1 MNIFRFIARLPQPLK
16 SLYVLFIVVFIV
28 GIIPVLLRV
37 PEASRWMSGGVG
49 FAGVL
54 LGICL
59 LTNLNNSIDGLA
71 RAIKSEEHWG
81 AGNAESFLSTPAFA
95 RLFGGT
101 AVVVGTLF
109 LISFFTGA
117 MKLLKKAAYEN

>member
-16 SLYVLFIVVFIV
+16 SLYVFFIVVFIA
-28 GIIPVLLRV
+28 GIIPVFLRV

-49 FAGVL
+49 FAGLL

-59 LTNLNNSIDGLA
+59 LANLNKSIDGLA
-71 RAIKSEEHWG
+71 GAIKSEG
-81 AGNAESFLSTPAFA
+81 RGGQSESFLSTPAFA
-95 RLFGGT
+95 RLFGGM

-109 LISFFTGA
+109 LVSFFTSA
-117 MKLLKKAAYEN
+117 